1 MVVNGSIHAFEF
13 VQYSDERL
21 KSDIQRISNAL
32 ELVSQL
38 RGSKYV
44 WKHNERKAYGLIAQE
59 VQRVVPEV
67 VHKNEQGLLSVNYI
81 ELIPIL
87 INALNQQAQQ
97 QRADTTNIRA
107 ELTQLNEQLLQMK
120 VYSQLSTSYL
130 PNEIIAK
137 IFFFA
142 DWKTLLRCCSVS
154 RMWQDTLACQN
165 SLWQRVIEV
174 DWLVELVQK
183 PESLT
188 WYKLATKL
196 AKVPKI
202 GFPCQGEKKGQ
213 VVALAFATEY
223 WIEADESNAS
233 MWASHYNIFPE
244 VFDEQDVAGVTCSFV
259 PGSLVFWQADPTKP
273 QFKSASLINIARATN
288 TAVVQYKGSNKTTT
302 LDRLRV
308 RVDETVRRKFLQQVV
323 AFGCD
328 NSRVMLET
336 ELLESGL
343 FWSRSTTLFMP
354 AVLKQS
360 RHKIGGID
368 IGVRFED
375 GVEKWVP
382 KSYETFTRE

>member
-1 MVVNGSIHAFEF
+1 
-13 VQYSDERL
+13 
-21 KSDIQRISNAL
+21 
-32 ELVSQL
+32 
-38 RGSKYV
+38 
-44 WKHNERKAYGLIAQE
+44 
-59 VQRVVPEV
+59 VPEV

-196 AKVPKI
+196 GKCKKILWRYIGLTRFAAKVPKI
-202 GFPCQGEKKGQ
+202 GFPCQGEKKGH

-244 VFDEQDVAGVTCSFV
+244 VFDEQDVAGIYQ
-259 PGSLVFWQADPTKP
+259 P
-273 QFKSASLINIARATN
+273 R
-288 TAVVQYKGSNKTTT
+288 
-302 LDRLRV
+302 
-308 RVDETVRRKFLQQVV
+308 
-323 AFGCD
+323 
-328 NSRVMLET
+328 
-336 ELLESGL
+336 
-343 FWSRSTTLFMP
+343 
-354 AVLKQS
+354 
-360 RHKIGGID
+360 
-368 IGVRFED
+368 
-375 GVEKWVP
+375 
-382 KSYETFTRE
+382 